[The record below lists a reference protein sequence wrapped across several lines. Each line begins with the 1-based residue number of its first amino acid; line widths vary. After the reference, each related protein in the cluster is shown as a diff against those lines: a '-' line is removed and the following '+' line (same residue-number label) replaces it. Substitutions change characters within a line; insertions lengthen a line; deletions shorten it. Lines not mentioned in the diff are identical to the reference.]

1 MATQQGARLV
11 YNNAVKTFNAAGV
24 STAKAV
30 LSQSYLRFEIALS
43 ATQTQYTFD
52 TLINENTNSNFITQA
67 KLNLQDSFLCSR
79 IGFFIGKAAS
89 ASLSETVV
97 PLYTYNDPAAF
108 STVTSTVRAST
119 SLETV
124 YNGNMTFT
132 VNQRQ
137 ITTGWDLYKHK
148 VAPITQ
154 SGYLPYTGS
163 TMLTANSSNY
173 GQDGYYP
180 CEPNLILIGS
190 KKNVLTVTL
199 DGTLTSVEPNSRLVC
214 IFQGILGQNC
224 TSVR

>member
-1 MATQQGARLV
+1 MNQSGARLV
-11 YNNAVKTFNAAGV
+11 YNNAVRTFNAAGV

-43 ATQTQYTFD
+43 TTQTQYTFD
-52 TLINENTNSNFITQA
+52 TLINENTNTNFITQN

-79 IGFFIGKAAS
+79 IFFGIGIAAS
-89 ASLSETVV
+89 SSVAETVV
-97 PLYTYNDPAAF
+97 PLYTYPDAKAFTTTNAA
-108 STVTSTVRAST
+108 T

-154 SGYLPYTGS
+154 SGFAPYTGS
-163 TMLTANSSNY
+163 TVTYANSTNF

-199 DGTLTSVEPNSRLVC
+199 DGTLSAVQPNSRLVC